1 MKTDIVDAKGEVAIR
16 SIEVREQILTA
27 AAIIDDSY
35 QSLAKL
41 LHETYDNAYYIRW
54 GYDNFKEY
62 CETELGVQYRKARY
76 LVGIAQVIK
85 DLSIAWEDV
94 EGVGWTKMRTL
105 IPILKE
111 QGIVGD
117 WFDIAKNY
125 SVKELEALVK
135 DAKLGFDITA
145 VGGDRIVTLTFN
157 MTPEQSEIIT
167 EALDSAKKVSETT
180 DNVLALEQMA
190 YDYVMGQGEVE
201 KVSLEALIKFA
212 EKAYGVQLGVLDRE
226 DVSEMM
232 EEEEDVHA
240 LQKNT

>member
-1 MKTDIVDAKGEVAIR
+1 
-16 SIEVREQILTA
+16 
-27 AAIIDDSY
+27 
-35 QSLAKL
+35 
-41 LHETYDNAYYIRW
+41 
-54 GYDNFKEY
+54 
-62 CETELGVQYRKARY
+62 
-76 LVGIAQVIK
+76 VIK
-85 DLSIAWEDV
+85 DLSIAWDDV

-111 QGIVGD
+111 QGLVGD

-125 SVKELEALVK
+125 SVKELEILVK

-145 VGGDRIVTLTFN
+145 VGGERIVTLTFN

-212 EKAYGVQLGVLDRE
+212 EKAYGVQLGVMDRE

-232 EEEEDVHA
+232 EDEQHENAVGKV
-240 LQKNT
+240 QG